1 MPYNWHVMITVN
13 AGNITKGM
21 YLIFKG
27 KPHLVTKTEFMS
39 PGKGAAVMRVK
50 YKSVESAAAIEFTY
64 KTSEQVEVADVDK
77 REMEFLYRTGDDIV
91 FMNSK
96 TYDQANI
103 PLRLIEDQIGF
114 LIPNLKC
121 WTLWYKGEPI
131 GVSLPPN
138 VILKVIESPNEVAG
152 NRINSPK
159 KTVKVE
165 TGMEVMV
172 PIFIKMGEKVLIDT
186 TTKEYL
192 GRVK

>member
-1 MPYNWHVMITVN
+1 MISVN

-21 YLIFKG
+21 YLIFKD

-39 PGKGAAVMRVK
+39 PGKGSAVMRVK
-50 YKSVESAAAIEFTY
+50 YKSVETGAAIEFTY
-64 KTSEQVEVADVDK
+64 KTNEQVEVADVEK
-77 REMEFLYRTGDDIV
+77 REMEFLYRSGDEIV

-103 PLRLIEDQIGF
+103 PMSLIEDQVGF

-121 WTLWYKGEPI
+121 WVLWYKDAAI

-138 VILKVIESPNEVAG
+138 VTLKVIESPNEVAG
-152 NRINSPK
+152 NRINAPK
-159 KTVKVE
+159 KLVKVE

-172 PIFIKMGEKVLIDT
+172 PIFIKTGEKVLIDT

>member
-1 MPYNWHVMITVN
+1 MVTVD
-13 AGNITKGM
+13 AGNIQKGM

-27 KPHLVTKTEFMS
+27 KPHQVIKADFMS

-50 YKSVESAAAIEFTY
+50 YKSVETGAAIEFTY
-64 KTSEQVEVADVDK
+64 KTNEQVEVADVEK
-77 REMEFLYRTGDDIV
+77 REMEFLYRSGDEIV

-103 PLRLIEDQIGF
+103 PLDLVEDQVGF

-138 VILKVIESPNEVAG
+138 VTLKVIESPNDVAG

-165 TGMEVMV
+165 TGMEVMA
-172 PIFIKMGEKVLIDT
+172 PIFIKNGEKISIDT

>member
-1 MPYNWHVMITVN
+1 M
-13 AGNITKGM
+13 
-21 YLIFKG
+21 
-27 KPHLVTKTEFMS
+27 VTKTEFMS
-39 PGKGAAVMRVK
+39 PGKGSAVMRVK
-50 YKSVESAAAIEFTY
+50 YKSVETGAAIEFTY
-64 KTSEQVEVADVDK
+64 KTNEQVEVADVEK
-77 REMEFLYRTGDDIV
+77 REMEFLYRSGDEIV

-103 PLRLIEDQIGF
+103 PMSLIEDQVGF

-121 WTLWYKGEPI
+121 WVLWYKDAAI

-138 VILKVIESPNEVAG
+138 VTLKVIESPNEVAG
-152 NRINSPK
+152 NRINAPK
-159 KTVKVE
+159 KLVKVE

-172 PIFIKMGEKVLIDT
+172 PIFIKTGEKVLIDT

>member
-1 MPYNWHVMITVN
+1 MVTVN

-27 KPHLVTKTEFMS
+27 APHLVTKTEFMS
-39 PGKGAAVMRVK
+39 PGKGSAVMRVK
-50 YKSVESAAAIEFTY
+50 YKSVENGSAIEFTY
-64 KTSEQVEVADVDK
+64 KTNEQVEVADVEK
-77 REMEFLYRTGDDIV
+77 REMEFLYRSGDELV

-96 TYDQANI
+96 SYDQASI
-103 PLRLIEDQIGF
+103 PMGLIEDQVGF

-121 WTLWYKGEPI
+121 WVLWYKDAPI

-138 VILKVIESPNEVAG
+138 VTLEVIESPNEVAG
-152 NRINSPK
+152 NRINAPK

-172 PIFIKMGEKVLIDT
+172 PIFIKLGEKVMIDT

-192 GRVK
+192 GRTK